1 MSGKYLEKPN
11 QKNKMSILTFDTE
24 EWYLEKAY
32 FGAKETKYAEYDR
45 LLDELLEKLGTRN
58 LKGTFFCVG
67 KLATDFPQVVKKIAD
82 AGHEVGCHSNNHQ
95 WLNKMTYQEA
105 MEDTHS
111 AVDALEQCIGK
122 KVQSYRAPAFSIG
135 CENKW
140 AFEVLA
146 ANGITR
152 DASVFPASRDFGG
165 FPEFTKM
172 EPSVVKYNGVEL
184 HEFPIVTTKVF
195 GKDIAY
201 SGGGYFRFFPYGFI
215 ENEMKR
221 VTYSMTYFHLGD
233 LNPVIEGVMSKED
246 YERYFN
252 EPGTA
257 KARYLRYIKTNLGV
271 KGNKRKL
278 FKLIERLEFSSIMDA
293 ESQID
298 WDKAPVVT
306 L

>member
-1 MSGKYLEKPN
+1 MN
-11 QKNKMSILTFDTE
+11 ILTFDIE

-32 FGAKETKYAEYDR
+32 FGAKESKYIEYDR
-45 LLDELLEKLGTRN
+45 LLDELLEELSFKG

-67 KLATDFPQVVKKIAD
+67 KLASNFPQVVRKISE
-82 AGHEVGCHSNNHQ
+82 AGHEVGCHSNTHQ

-111 AVDALEQCIGK
+111 AVEALEQCIGK

-135 CENKW
+135 GENKW

-165 FPEFTKM
+165 FPEFSNM
-172 EPSVVKYNGVEL
+172 APSVVKYNGIEL
-184 HEFPIVTTKVF
+184 HEYPIATTKVL

-215 ENEMKR
+215 EKEMKGAP
-221 VTYSMTYFHLGD
+221 YSMTYFHLGD
-233 LNPVIEGVMSKED
+233 LNPVIEGVMSKMD

-257 KARYLRYIKTNLGV
+257 KARYLRYVKTNLGV

-278 FKLIERLEFSSIMDA
+278 FKLIECLEFCSIKDA
-293 ESQID
+293 EFQTD
-298 WDKAPVVT
+298 WSKAPVVS